1 MAGAFQWNGPS
12 PMGLA
17 AFVQQQGQM
26 GKQQGED
33 SRLARLVS
41 GAMADPASRQSKL
54 AEIASFRPE
63 AAFQAQ
69 DQLAQ
74 QDDRKYAELGKRAAV
89 LLGAPEAMR
98 GQVWAQL
105 RPELEQQFGMKNLPA
120 DLTPEVLEMAGQ
132 LDRVYGGAN
141 SATGVQSTYINRAG
155 QRVAVM
161 RDGSQQVLGDAD
173 ARTSFTDVPNVGPQ
187 IIDHRAA
194 TARPVTTYGAEPA
207 SASRYPSALV
217 VAGPNG
223 KADADFAALPEAA
236 RIRAAELE
244 EQGLPF
250 HIVGGRLVEGE
261 SPGLRQPPN
270 QPASQPSPQRPRTAA
285 DIPLN
290 EYGGGDERAPAWVR
304 PGATAPGTTPPSGYR
319 YAADGTTLEAI
330 PGGPADK
337 AGGNSVSMLSPEEVA
352 AAGFPKGSVVQ
363 RRADGSLVKVHSP
376 TERDTNGGK
385 ALPGNIVTQLTED
398 TEKLNTLIDLTGSF
412 NDKFAGNVVG
422 GSLESFAGRLGG
434 ERVGI
439 STPGQAEWWQQYD
452 RYKNVI
458 RNELFGSALTPSEQA
473 AFEAA
478 DITPNMDPK
487 VVKSNLARQTALIEN
502 VLKRRAAVWDAQ
514 GYNPGAVTA
523 ATRVTPPARPA
534 AELSDDELKKALGL

>member
-1 MAGAFQWNGPS
+1 
-12 PMGLA
+12 MGLA
-17 AFVQQQGQM
+17 AYVQQQGQF

-41 GAMADPASRQSKL
+41 QAMSEPTQRTSKL

-69 DQLAQ
+69 SQFVQNDEDNYRNLA
-74 QDDRKYAELGKRAAV
+74 RRASIV
-89 LLGAPEAMR
+89 LGAPNEMKN
-98 GQVWAQL
+98 QVWQQL
-105 RPELEQQFGMKNLPA
+105 RPELEQQFGLKNLPA
-120 DLTPEVLEMAGQ
+120 ELTPEVLEMAQQ

-161 RDGSQQVLGDAD
+161 RDGSQQVLGEAD

-194 TARPVTTYGAEPA
+194 TARPVTPYGAEHA
-207 SASRYPSALV
+207 SDPRYPSALV
-217 VAGPNG
+217 AADPQGE
-223 KADADFAALPEAA
+223 ADADFASLPDAA

-261 SPGLRQPPN
+261 SSGLRQPVN
-270 QPASQPSPQRPRTAA
+270 QPVSQPAPQRPRTAA
-285 DIPLN
+285 DIPLS

-304 PGATAPGTTPPSGYR
+304 PGTPAPGTAPPSGYR

-385 ALPGNIVTQLTED
+385 ALPGNVVTQLTGD
-398 TEKLNTLIDLTGSF
+398 AEKLNTLTDLAGTFS
-412 NDKFAGNVVG
+412 DEYAGNVVG
-422 GSLESFAGRLGG
+422 GSVESLAGRLGG
-434 ERVGI
+434 ERLGI
-439 STPGQAEWWQQYD
+439 STKGQSEWWQQYD

-487 VVKSNLARQTALIEN
+487 VVRSNLKRQTDLIER
-502 VLKRRAAVWDAQ
+502 VLNRRASVWEAQ

-523 ATRVTPPARPA
+523 ATRVAPSGKPA